1 MSMSKWAEI
10 RTDFVDD
17 DDNFLRVDAW
27 KTDTGDEEGEVIA
40 YIDTL
45 SGRIIYADPDA
56 ITDEYAQEEIMEASE
71 RYKKEHPY
79 SVTELEYFCKSVV
92 EHSLDSSSVEDAKE
106 NLLSFGFEDGDMKF
120 FGFPEYIDE
129 KTDDDKVKGIRDP
142 EEIGR
147 LLGGIVPSQ
156 QTTFN
161 MIDIPGVNR
170 CIACSDVDTCDANVF
185 YGYDEE
191 FGEIN
196 PASIFTLSEIC
207 EAAAKNGGEAVL
219 SKISFDNIVT
229 YGDYAAII
237 RVKSQDGW
245 RYYVINNEYSSI
257 TEVEPAVLYI
267 LSRPSIRDMDP
278 IDFDGEYDGTTDD
291 FQFFVGFN
299 TKE

>member
-10 RTDFVDD
+10 RTDFVDEN
-17 DDNFLRVDAW
+17 DNFLRVDAW
-27 KTDTGDEEGEVIA
+27 KTDDDGEEGKVIA

-45 SGRIIYADPDA
+45 SGRVLYTDPAA
-56 ITDEYAQEEIMEASE
+56 ITDEYAQEKIKEASE
-71 RYKKEHPY
+71 HYKKEHPY

-92 EHSLDSSSVEDAKE
+92 EHSLDSSSVEDARE
-106 NLLSFGFEDGDMKF
+106 NLLSFGFEDEDMKF
-120 FGFPEYIDE
+120 FGFPEYINGYA
-129 KTDDDKVKGIRDP
+129 DDDETKGVQDP

-229 YGDYAAII
+229 YGDYAII

-245 RYYVINNEYSSI
+245 RYYVINNEDSSI

-267 LSRPSIRDMDP
+267 LSHPSIRDMDP
-278 IDFDGEYDGTTDD
+278 IDFDGEYDGTTDN
-291 FQFFVGFN
+291 FQFFVSFN
-299 TKE
+299 AKE